1 VIKLAGILSKDT
13 KLYYKTAT
21 ITQFK
26 EIDLLMEVPELGGD
40 PEKVEVT
47 TLSDSVKKYI
57 SGVRD
62 LGDLQ
67 FKFLYDNEGADSNYR
82 VLRGLQEN
90 NTLAT
95 FKVEYPDGTAHQFDA
110 YVSVKM
116 DSGAVNAALTFTAT
130 MFLQSDITVTNP
142 SS

>member
-1 VIKLAGILSKDT
+1 MAGLLTKDT
-13 KLYYKTAT
+13 TISYKTQAQQT
-21 ITQFK
+21 FT

-47 TLSDSVKKYI
+47 TLKDSVKKYI
-57 SGVRD
+57 PGIRD
-62 LGDLQ
+62 LGDLA
-67 FKFLYDNEGADSNYR
+67 FKFLYDNSGPTSNYR
-82 VLRGLQEN
+82 ILRGLQES

-116 DSGAVNAALTFTAT
+116 DAAAVNAAMTFTAT
-130 MFLQSDITVTNP
+130 MSLQSDITVTNP
-142 SS
+142 T